1 VFHAAQRCPLTYNN
15 VYGHNPVR
23 AWLAQDG
30 VTNLIGWT
38 RVDDTPLVRREFLFH
53 VATAGPYR
61 FGLQGMTANS
71 PQFPGTDQNALID
84 GVSIEPVTD
93 LAPNS
98 MPLPESLMLSVA
110 SGAFVQLDFADTQR
124 VDRVNLGG
132 RFVSGVISQ
141 ETCPDFVAGP
151 GALYAIPKGSL
162 MFLR

>member
-1 VFHAAQRCPLTYNN
+1 MKKVMMTSIATAMIASALAAHAGQASQPIPRGI
-15 VYGHNPVR
+15 VAVR
-23 AWLAQDG
+23 ADG
-30 VTNLIGWT
+30 DV
-38 RVDDTPLVRREFLFH
+38 
-53 VATAGPYR
+53 
-61 FGLQGMTANS
+61 
-71 PQFPGTDQNALID
+71 NALID